1 MFTLKQREQ
10 TPNKW
15 CYNPGYPG
23 FFIAM
28 INVICTVYNSSLYL
42 HETLDSLRFQ
52 TFQDWE
58 AIIWI
63 DGATDNSYEIA
74 RRYEAIDKRF
84 VVIKSPHQGR
94 PVALKRAIE
103 SGKRPFIAIL
113 DSDDTLAPGA
123 LETLLPVLKNN
134 PDIGCVYSDYNTMDK
149 IGNITGLG
157 SRCQIPYDVERLLTD
172 FMTFHLQLFR
182 RDLYHEVGGIDEA
195 LLLACDYDL
204 FLKLSEVTT
213 FLQIKLPLYNYRI
226 HGGSLSQKYPQQ
238 QEIYSAHAIR
248 NALTRRGRPEILSVQ
263 NGRFL
268 LANNY
273 ADS

>member
-1 MFTLKQREQ
+1 
-10 TPNKW
+10 
-15 CYNPGYPG
+15 
-23 FFIAM
+23 M
-28 INVICTVYNSSLYL
+28 ISVICTVYNSSLYI

-63 DGATDNSYEIA
+63 DGATDNSYQIA

-84 VVIKSPHQGR
+84 IVITNPHQGR

-103 SGKRPFIAIL
+103 SCNRPYIAIL

-134 PDIGCVYSDYNTMDK
+134 PGIGCVYSDYNTMDK

-157 SRCQIPYDVERLLTD
+157 ERCKIPYDKDRLLID

-182 RDLYHEVGGIDEA
+182 RDLYEQVGGICEDFK
-195 LLLACDYDL
+195 LACDYDL

-226 HGGSLSQKYPQQ
+226 HSDSLSNKYSQQ
-238 QEIYSAHAIR
+238 QEFYSIQAIR
-248 NALTRRGRPEILSVQ
+248 NALSRRGKPEILSVE

-268 LANNY
+268 LVNNY
-273 ADS
+273 ANS